1 MCLAMSLGNVGPD
14 GDATRVRVL
23 DDGDARI
30 VEVVRGASRGICVD
44 AGAVFCYDPVTAEL
58 AMIAGRRIR
67 DDGTLVTD
75 DRIVELRGLEVPGR
89 HGVLAEERERDRV
102 FLFDISFDVS
112 DSALSDRI
120 EDAVDY
126 RLVVDAVREVNEQR
140 FELLEAL
147 ASTVAETVMSR
158 FALARVKVRVR
169 KRPAG
174 LPVEYSAV
182 TAERP

>member
-1 MCLAMSLGNVGPD
+1 MK
-14 GDATRVRVL
+14 
-23 DDGDARI
+23 I
-30 VEVVRGASRGICVD
+30 
-44 AGAVFCYDPVTAEL
+44 EL
-58 AMIAGRRIR
+58 A
-67 DDGTLVTD
+67 
-75 DRIVELRGLEVPGR
+75 GLELFGY
-89 HGVLAEERERDRV
+89 HGVLEEEKENGQTFWYDLELEV
-102 FLFDISFDVS
+102 GEWGTN
-112 DSALSDRI
+112 DRI

-126 RLVVDAVREVNEQR
+126 RLVVEVVREVNEQR

-147 ASTVAETVMSR
+147 ASSVAETVMSR

>member
-1 MCLAMSLGNVGPD
+1 M
-14 GDATRVRVL
+14 
-23 DDGDARI
+23 I
-30 VEVVRGASRGICVD
+30 I
-44 AGAVFCYDPVTAEL
+44 EL
-58 AMIAGRRIR
+58 A
-67 DDGTLVTD
+67 
-75 DRIVELRGLEVPGR
+75 GLELYGY
-89 HGVLAEERERDRV
+89 HGVLEEEKENGQA
-102 FLFDISFDVS
+102 FWFDLELEVGEWGTN
-112 DSALSDRI
+112 DRI

>member
-1 MCLAMSLGNVGPD
+1 M
-14 GDATRVRVL
+14 
-23 DDGDARI
+23 I
-30 VEVVRGASRGICVD
+30 I
-44 AGAVFCYDPVTAEL
+44 EL
-58 AMIAGRRIR
+58 A
-67 DDGTLVTD
+67 
-75 DRIVELRGLEVPGR
+75 GLELFGY
-89 HGVLAEERERDRV
+89 HGVLEEERENGQQ
-102 FLFDISFDVS
+102 FWFDLELEVGEWG
-112 DSALSDRI
+112 ANDRI

>member
-1 MCLAMSLGNVGPD
+1 M
-14 GDATRVRVL
+14 
-23 DDGDARI
+23 I
-30 VEVVRGASRGICVD
+30 I
-44 AGAVFCYDPVTAEL
+44 EL
-58 AMIAGRRIR
+58 A
-67 DDGTLVTD
+67 
-75 DRIVELRGLEVPGR
+75 GLELFGY
-89 HGVLAEERERDRV
+89 HGVLEEERENGQQ
-102 FLFDISFDVS
+102 FWFDLELEVGEWG
-112 DSALSDRI
+112 ANDRI

-174 LPVEYSAV
+174 LPVEFSAV